1 MADTAATETR
11 RSTSP
16 EPEEPGATA
25 VGAVD
30 TLFPLLLREWKESWV
45 EATNAPGELKCEVE
59 KAWGEGFASGDE
71 LIEAMDDAGV
81 AAVLATDLLA
91 WSYQRQTRFALDMT
105 DEIQALAERHPGRV
119 HGLADYDPF
128 HIRESLEKVER
139 DVEERGF
146 RGVYVHVYGFD
157 IPLDHRRMYP
167 LYALCEGLGVP
178 VSMQVG
184 HVLEAMPS
192 EHGRPIQLDRIAC
205 DFPELTLVGTH
216 TGWPWVE
223 EAVAVARKW
232 PNVHLSTS
240 AWLPSQLSPDF
251 VAFMRSRAGSEKV
264 LFGSNGLSWERY
276 LEEIRELDLRE
287 DTVEKVLV
295 ENPRRVFGL

>member
-1 MADTAATETR
+1 MMDPA
-11 RSTSP
+11 P
-16 EPEEPGATA
+16 I
-25 VGAVD
+25 D

-45 EATNAPGELKCEVE
+45 EATNAPGELKCQVE
-59 KAWGEGFASGDE
+59 LAWGEGYEDGEA
-71 LIEAMDDAGV
+71 LIRAMDEAGV
-81 AAVLATDLLA
+81 GTVLATDLLA
-91 WSYQRQTRFALDMT
+91 WSYARQTRFAAEMT
-105 DEIQALAERHPGRV
+105 DEIHSLGERHPGRV
-119 HGLADYDPF
+119 YGLADYHPF

-139 DVEERGF
+139 DVVERGF

-157 IPLDHRRMYP
+157 IPLDHRKMYP
-167 LYALCEGLGVP
+167 LYALCESLGVP

-205 DFPELTLVGTH
+205 DFPDLTLVGTH

-232 PNVHLSTS
+232 PNVFLSTS

-251 VAFMRSRAGSEKV
+251 VAFLRSRAGSEKV

-276 LEEIRELDLRE
+276 LSEFEELGLRE
-287 DTVEKVLV
+287 DTLRNVLV
-295 ENPRRVFGL
+295 ENPRRVFGLEDRPEASGEEERRPSAARPA